1 LDVLA
6 EVLPLALLDT
16 LSVSTLAVPLWF
28 LLTPR
33 GLRVGNVFA
42 YLAIVATGYLLVGCA
57 LLAGRSALRDDLRA
71 AVESPVGEAVVV
83 ALGVA
88 LVLTG
93 LWVGLRRH
101 EAPTGDGCLTRWR
114 DSAVGESATAR
125 GLLAVAL
132 VAVLLELPTML
143 PYLLAIDTLG
153 DSALDTAARVGVL
166 AVYCLVMVAPAALLT
181 VLRGMSGQALLPV
194 LGRVNDWSRRGQ
206 REDTAWLLG
215 IVGVL
220 LLSTTGVFAGGMELL
235 DRW

>member
-1 LDVLA
+1 MDVLA
-6 EVLPLALLDT
+6 EVLPLALLDA

-33 GLRVGNVFA
+33 GLRVGNVLA
-42 YLAIVATGYLLVGCA
+42 YLAIVAAGYLLLGCA
-57 LLAGRSALRDDLRA
+57 LLAGLSALRDDLRA

-88 LVLTG
+88 LILSG

-101 EAPTGDGCLTRWR
+101 QAHPGDGRLTRWR
-114 DSAVGESATAR
+114 EAAVGESATLK
-125 GLLAVAL
+125 GLVTVAL

-181 VLRGMSGQALLPV
+181 VLRGLSEQALLPL
-194 LGRVNDWSRRGQ
+194 LGRVDDWFRRGR

-220 LLSTTGVFAGGMELL
+220 LLSSTGVFASGMDLL